1 MIRSLLTPS
10 TVLVRVPGHTKEEVI
25 GRLIDLLEGRPEVN
39 DLETARRAVFVRE
52 ELLSTGVG
60 FGLGLPHAKSSGVN
74 AMVAAFG
81 VTEEPIEF
89 DAMDGRPVRLLF
101 LLVGPEDDDRRHVRV
116 MGFISRLMSDPEVR
130 RRLLR
135 AVSAEEVL
143 DVFERAEEHP
153 VTV

>member
-1 MIRSLLTPS
+1 VIRSLLSPS
-10 TVLVRVPGHTKEEVI
+10 TVLVRIPGHTKEEVI
-25 GRLIDLLEGRPEVN
+25 GQLVDLLQGHPAVIDLEM
-39 DLETARRAVFVRE
+39 ARRAVFIRE

-60 FGLGLPHAKSSGVN
+60 FGLGLPHAKSSGVS

-81 VTEEPIEF
+81 VTEQPVEF

-130 RRLLR
+130 QRLLR
-135 AVSAEEVL
+135 ALSAEEVL
-143 DVFERAEEHP
+143 EVFERAEKHP
-153 VTV
+153 ATV

>member
-1 MIRSLLTPS
+1 M
-10 TVLVRVPGHTKEEVI
+10 VRVPGRTKEEVI
-25 GRLIDLLEGRPEVN
+25 GQLIDLLRGRPEVL
-39 DLETARRAVFVRE
+39 DLEVIRRDVFVRE

-60 FGLGLPHAKSSGVN
+60 FGLGLPHAKSAGV
-74 AMVAAFG
+74 ATMVAAFG
-81 VTEEPIEF
+81 ITETPIEF

-130 RRLLR
+130 QSLLR
-135 AVSAEEVL
+135 ASTAEEVL
-143 DVFERAEEHP
+143 DVFERAEQHP